1 MKKKKILIAGGSGL
15 LGTELTKLCLNK
27 KINFISTYYSEI
39 RDKNLKKYYKKCNFL
54 KLSECL
60 RITKDTEKV
69 IICAASHHT
78 GIKSLKSNNL
88 YLQNI
93 NNINI
98 KINLLEACKINKVKK
113 IVWVSSSTAY
123 QESRKII
130 KEKEINYNL
139 PTYKIYRSTGLIYR
153 FIEQMAYYYREMFK
167 MDINIIRTANIY
179 GPQDNFKKN
188 QGHVIPSLIS
198 KALSNNK
205 KLEVWGDP
213 NVVRDF
219 VFAEDLANAC
229 YKVLNFK
236 KKNLTLNFSSGKA
249 VKIKDLAKQILKSLK
264 IKKQIKFQKSKPSS
278 AKYRVLNNDLFNFY
292 FKNFV
297 RTELKKG
304 IQITSE
310 WLKNN
315 FFVK

>member
-1 MKKKKILIAGGSGL
+1 
-15 LGTELTKLCLNK
+15 
-27 KINFISTYYSEI
+27 
-39 RDKNLKKYYKKCNFL
+39 
-54 KLSECL
+54 
-60 RITKDTEKV
+60 
-69 IICAASHHT
+69 
-78 GIKSLKSNNL
+78 
-88 YLQNI
+88 
-93 NNINI
+93 
-98 KINLLEACKINKVKK
+98 
-113 IVWVSSSTAY
+113 
-123 QESRKII
+123 
-130 KEKEINYNL
+130 
-139 PTYKIYRSTGLIYR
+139 
-153 FIEQMAYYYREMFK
+153 MAYYYREMFN

-198 KALSNNK
+198 KALSKNK

-249 VKIKDLAKQILKSLK
+249 VRIKDLAKQILKSLK

-292 FKNFV
+292 FKNFE

-310 WLKNN
+310 WLK
-315 FFVK
+315 K